1 MDSRPRT
8 GRLVPSAML
17 LAALLLA
24 GLSVPASNV
33 ARAGVVITDTTV
45 ALDPSDGS
53 RSTPFTATLTYTP
66 RGELC
71 PPTAT
76 TVSFTWDGYDLGT
89 ATMQTGASPCRA
101 TLSTKPLTGYTSAG
115 THQVCGI
122 FQSQGTHKGCAP
134 FKVAAS
140 NPSASQSHPSTS
152 SPKSQGGS
160 TPTPGSV
167 SSSQPA
173 TSRTST
179 GVPRSPTPATTSA
192 AAPAPKEEKTAGN
205 GSLVGAAIGVLI
217 LLAALWLPVSKRL
230 RRSS

>member
-1 MDSRPRT
+1 MDSGPRT
-8 GRLVPSAML
+8 GRVAPSAML
-17 LAALLLA
+17 LAALLMA

-101 TLSTKPLTGYTSAG
+101 TLPTKPLAGYTSAG
-115 THQVCGI
+115 THQVCGT

-134 FKVAAS
+134 FKVAS
-140 NPSASQSHPSTS
+140 SPSASQSHPSTS
-152 SPKSQGGS
+152 APKSQGGS

-167 SSSQPA
+167 SSSKPA
-173 TSRTST
+173 PSRTST
-179 GVPRSPTPATTSA
+179 DVPRSPTPATTSE

-205 GSLVGAAIGVLI
+205 GPLVGAAIGVLI
-217 LLAALWLPVSKRL
+217 LLVALWLPVSKRL